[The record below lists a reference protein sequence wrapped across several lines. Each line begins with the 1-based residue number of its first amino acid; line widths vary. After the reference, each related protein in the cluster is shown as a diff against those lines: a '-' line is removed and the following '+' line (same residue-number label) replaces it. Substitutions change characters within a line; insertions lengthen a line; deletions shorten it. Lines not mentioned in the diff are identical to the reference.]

1 MILVLFLTI
10 PCLLL
15 LEAFFSGSEM
25 ALISCDRIKLR
36 HQAQSGVKRAQVAER
51 LLSRPD
57 QFLATTLIGTN
68 LCVVTN
74 SAVAAVLCLL
84 LLGEGRELYAT
95 LLLSPFVVLLGEMVP
110 KAYFRHHADRLVPL
124 LAPPLS
130 LCLRLFAPLSS
141 IIRRAS
147 NFLLTPLQLS
157 STEQD
162 PYITREELKFLV
174 QEGNHQAE
182 LDTEERRMIHKIIDF
197 GETTV
202 DEAMI
207 PLIEV
212 VALPAGATVAEAVA
226 SVSEHHFSRIPV
238 YEERIDQ
245 IVGIVHAFDLLS
257 ADPQASLGSLM
268 RPAYYVPETKLVD
281 DLLQE
286 MQRRQV
292 QMAIVV
298 DEYGGVV
305 GIVTVE
311 DLLEEIVGEI
321 ADEYDEEPPPFRR
334 LPDGSYMVDARMEV
348 DLFNEELGLKLPEG
362 EYETLGGFL
371 LSLFQ
376 KIPEPGEEIR
386 YRSIRFLVTESDKRS
401 IVKVRVRL
409 VERQDAA
416 RKRT

>member
-1 MILVLFLTI
+1 
-10 PCLLL
+10 
-15 LEAFFSGSEM
+15 
-25 ALISCDRIKLR
+25 
-36 HQAQSGVKRAQVAER
+36 
-51 LLSRPD
+51 
-57 QFLATTLIGTN
+57 
-68 LCVVTN
+68 
-74 SAVAAVLCLL
+74 
-84 LLGEGRELYAT
+84 
-95 LLLSPFVVLLGEMVP
+95 
-110 KAYFRHHADRLVPL
+110 
-124 LAPPLS
+124 
-130 LCLRLFAPLSS
+130 
-141 IIRRAS
+141 
-147 NFLLTPLQLS
+147 
-157 STEQD
+157 
-162 PYITREELKFLV
+162 
-174 QEGNHQAE
+174 
-182 LDTEERRMIHKIIDF
+182 MIHKIIDF

-321 ADEYDEEPPPFRR
+321 EDEYDEEPPPFRR

-376 KIPEPGEEIR
+376 KIPDPGEEIR

-409 VERQDAA
+409 VERQDAE
-416 RKRT
+416 RKRA